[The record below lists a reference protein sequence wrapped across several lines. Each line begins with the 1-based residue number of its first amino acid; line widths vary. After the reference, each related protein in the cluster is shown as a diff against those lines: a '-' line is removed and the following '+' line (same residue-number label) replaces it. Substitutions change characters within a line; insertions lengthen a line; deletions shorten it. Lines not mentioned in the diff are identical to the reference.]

1 MKQKTWKNR
10 QKAQRLFK
18 KKVLGKKSLE
28 IMKWQEV
35 MKGGVGEE
43 GLCDQHAP
51 VHHPL

>member
-1 MKQKTWKNR
+1 
-10 QKAQRLFK
+10 
-18 KKVLGKKSLE
+18 LE